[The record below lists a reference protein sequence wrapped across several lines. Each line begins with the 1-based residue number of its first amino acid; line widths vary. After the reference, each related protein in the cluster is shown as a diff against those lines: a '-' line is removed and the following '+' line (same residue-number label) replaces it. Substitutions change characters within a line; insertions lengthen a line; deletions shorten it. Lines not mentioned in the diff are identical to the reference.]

1 MELFFRHLKLN
12 PGAFSAED
20 EVTDYR
26 AICSGDTEDNQ
37 QEKKHLEQSFS
48 TPLDIDQSV
57 P

>member
-26 AICSGDTEDNQ
+26 AICSGDTEDN
-37 QEKKHLEQSFS
+37 
-48 TPLDIDQSV
+48 
-57 P
+57 